1 MNSGSPPNKTTLK
14 DPATLYTPSSAQK
27 RFNPFMKDMG
37 KTNDDSSST
46 TLEHKLQTSPIHK
59 KPLTPTN
66 EHPLKDLERNKKAP
80 KSEFLDSSDEKE
92 SIDEDGGDEKVDT
105 EKEIDAKED
114 TTLTDDTHIVDN
126 DIDDANTNIKSN
138 QILLEMDNQQHL
150 YNNND
155 DHHQQQQQTPTTII
169 SVHPAD
175 DDNKN
180 NNMTESDDGLLDED
194 NNDDDGEEKQKPVVK
209 RTKKA
214 STNNNNNNNNNN
226 NVKNNNNNNRLSYPM
241 GKSQL
246 NKSHQ
251 RLDDSLSKSTD
262 KLDGEYLFC
271 RLSYNEHCSI
281 MIKFMEHIHVS
292 WF

>member
-1 MNSGSPPNKTTLK
+1 MNSGSPPNKTTPK
-14 DPATLYTPSSAQK
+14 DPATVYTPSSAQK

-37 KTNDDSSST
+37 KTNDDNSST

-92 SIDEDGGDEKVDT
+92 SIDDDRGDEKVDA

-114 TTLTDDTHIVDN
+114 TALTNDTHIIDN
-126 DIDDANTNIKSN
+126 DVD
-138 QILLEMDNQQHL
+138 
-150 YNNND
+150 
-155 DHHQQQQQTPTTII
+155 
-169 SVHPAD
+169 
-175 DDNKN
+175 
-180 NNMTESDDGLLDED
+180 
-194 NNDDDGEEKQKPVVK
+194 VVK

-214 STNNNNNNNNNN
+214 TTNNNNN
-226 NVKNNNNNNRLSYPM
+226 NVKNNNNNNRMSYPM

-246 NKSHQ
+246 NKSQQ

-262 KLDGEYLFC
+262 KLDGEWLLC
-271 RLSYNEHCSI
+271 RFEL
-281 MIKFMEHIHVS
+281 
-292 WF
+292 